1 MTRPWGVDKDS
12 TYTVAE
18 GLARGLPYSNMRTV
32 SWNRSVHGVR
42 TPDHDLSLEDRCR
55 LHALRMNG
63 ATFSHVTAA
72 RIHGMPLP
80 LSLERSPLL
89 HIAFERPARAPHVR
103 GVRGHKLELLPR
115 DVVGAPDLRVTSPSR
130 TWCDMATMLR
140 LPQLVVMGDFAIQWS
155 LPICTREQLRNDIDR
170 FVGHRGVRMMRA
182 AYDLLSDRSESPPES
197 IFRVIAVQGG
207 LPIPLVNYAL
217 VDTATGKQL
226 RPDFRFERSRTLVEY
241 QGDYHRTKEQWRKD
255 MTRRARLEAMGWKV
269 MEINWDDLKNP
280 AELVARIRLL
290 MAR

>member
-1 MTRPWGVDKDS
+1 MDS
-12 TYTVAE
+12 ESIFTVAQ
-18 GLARGLPYSNMRTV
+18 GLADGVAYSDMRRA
-32 SWNRSVHGVR
+32 SWDRSVHGVR
-42 TPDHDLSLEDRCR
+42 TLRRDLTLEDRCR
-55 LHALRMNG
+55 LFAHRMNG

-72 RIHGMPLP
+72 LLHGMPLP
-80 LSLERSPLL
+80 LPLEKSPLL
-89 HIAFERPARAPHVR
+89 HIAFERPSRAPHVR

-130 TWCDMATMLR
+130 TWCDMATMLTLPR
-140 LPQLVVMGDFAIQWS
+140 LVALGDFAIHWS
-155 LPICTREQLRNDIDR
+155 SPICTREQLRNDIDR

-197 IFRVIAVQGG
+197 IFRVIALRGG
-207 LPIPLVNYAL
+207 LPLPAVNHAL
-217 VDTATGKQL
+217 VDTETGRQV

-255 MTRRARLEAMGWKV
+255 MTRRSRLEAMGWKV
-269 MEINWDDLKNP
+269 MEINWEDLKDP
-280 AELVARIRLL
+280 AELVARIRSL